1 MPNNIYKRINDEGLL
16 YLLQLL
22 KEKIN
27 SAGEENIIE
36 KIRVNGALQTP
47 DSDKAV
53 DLVIP
58 DYNANDGAGNKMF
71 VALDNMTNLNMFIIQ
86 RYENGDVYLKWQPQS
101 GDTLRFKLV
110 DRDYVDGTFRT
121 EQQVEDAIAVALT
134 EYLQLSGGTMQG
146 NIAMG
151 GNAITGLP
159 EPSNDS
165 DAATKGYVDAKVVG
179 AFEPAGSLAFADLPA
194 PSADTLHKMYN
205 ITDAFTATDYFIDN
219 EVGKSYPAG
228 TNVAVIN
235 AGTPADPV
243 YKYDALTGVIDLSGY
258 VQASEMHALTNTE
271 IDDIFNQVF
280 NPTP

>member
-1 MPNNIYKRINDEGLL
+1 MPNTIYKRINDDGLL

-27 SAGEENIIE
+27 SAGEDNVIE
-36 KIRVNGALQTP
+36 IVKVNGTALTP
-47 DSDKAV
+47 DADKAV
-53 DLVIP
+53 NVQIKLNGTEVTPDAQKTVDLQTTTVTQ
-58 DYNANDGAGNKMF
+58 GNTEE
-71 VALDNMTNLNMFIIQ
+71 LIIRDPVSGKQ
-86 RYENGDVYLKWQPQS
+86 LTFRRVENGVQIAVGGEAPMQY
-101 GDTLRFKLV
+101 LV
-110 DRDYVDGTFRT
+110 DMNYVMRTF
-121 EQQVEDAIAVALT
+121 
-134 EYLQLSGGTMQG
+134 LQLSGGTMQG

-151 GNAITGLP
+151 GNAITGLS

-165 DAATKGYVDAKVVG
+165 DAATKGYVDAKTVG

-205 ITDAFTATDYFIDN
+205 VTDAFTATDAFIDN

-235 AGTPADPV
+235 AGTAAAPV

-258 VQASEMHALTNTE
+258 VQASEMHALTNSE

-280 NPTP
+280 GT